1 MLVQYIAIPLI
12 SALIGWLT
20 NVIAIRLL
28 FRPVEPIKLPLLNY
42 ELQGLIPRRQA
53 EIAKKIGE
61 VIENDLLSV
70 DDVLNRFNTPET
82 QEKVARIASLIIVSR
97 LVRSIPAF
105 VPSSISNLLAES
117 IRAILNREAPA
128 LIERIT
134 GQISNYLRSEVH
146 LGKIVEEKILSYQLD
161 ELENLVIAVAQ
172 REFRH
177 IEWLGGALGLL
188 IGLMQVGIIYL
199 FR

>member
-1 MLVQYIAIPLI
+1 M
-12 SALIGWLT
+12 
-20 NVIAIRLL
+20 
-28 FRPVEPIKLPLLNY
+28 
-42 ELQGLIPRRQA
+42 
-53 EIAKKIGE
+53 
-61 VIENDLLSV
+61 IENDLLSV

-177 IEWLGGALGLL
+177 IEWLGGVLGLL